1 MPQQHFTARTLQN
14 SVNVYLNIC
23 FGETECENVTLS
35 WVWTGFLSKE
45 MDFHVLQI
53 QENTY

>member
-1 MPQQHFTARTLQN
+1 MPQEHFTAGTFQN
-14 SVNVYLNIC
+14 SVNTYLNIY

-45 MDFHVLQI
+45 INSQVLQT
-53 QENTY
+53 QEST